1 MPPENER
8 QAPVRN
14 NRVKPISPVLAGFAL
29 LVVLL
34 VLVTLFVLFSA
45 PRLEMPGS
53 HVPQLRP
60 PRTRTEMRAA
70 RQAYQLWREGEK
82 PR

>member
-1 MPPENER
+1 MR
-8 QAPVRN
+8 S
-14 NRVKPISPVLAGFAL
+14 NRLKPISPVAAGFAL
-29 LVVLL
+29 LLVLL
-34 VLVTLFVLFSA
+34 ILVTLFVLFSA

-53 HVPQLRP
+53 HLPQLRP
-60 PRTRTEMRAA
+60 PRTPTEMQAA